1 MSTNIENEIIY
12 APAVLEFVAT
22 SVEFCKL
29 VESEEPLGRE
39 EWVDKMLKV
48 LPTMYVKA
56 SLLPDTILSDED
68 YEATFVNETDYAH
81 IENKVME
88 IMGEENTYLDVFV
101 EDMKYSDRPISAF
114 VSENIADIYQDIRN
128 FVSVYQYNLS
138 EQMND
143 AIYYCK
149 EHFNLYWGQKLVN
162 VLRPLHAVY
171 IAYKENNEFKD
182 SSLEEE
188 ESEWN

>member
-1 MSTNIENEIIY
+1 MSSNIENEIIY

-29 VESEEPLGRE
+29 VESDEPLGRE

-68 YEATFVNETDYAH
+68 YSATFVSETDYAH
-81 IENKVME
+81 VEKKVID

-149 EHFNLYWGQKLVN
+149 EHFYLYWGQKLVN

-171 IAYKENNEFKD
+171 IAHIENRDFTD
-182 SSLEEE
+182 SSLDEEGL
-188 ESEWN
+188 EWD

>member
-29 VESEEPLGRE
+29 VESDEPLGRE

-149 EHFNLYWGQKLVN
+149 EHFYLYWGQKLVN
-162 VLRPLHAVY
+162 VLRPLHAVH
-171 IAYKENNEFKD
+171 IAYKENNDLTD
-182 SSLEEE
+182 SSLDEEDL
-188 ESEWN
+188 EWN

>member
-1 MSTNIENEIIY
+1 MSSNKENEIIY
-12 APAVLEFVAT
+12 APVVLEFVAA
-22 SVEFCKL
+22 SAEFCKL
-29 VESEEPLGRE
+29 IESENMLDRE
-39 EWVDKMLKV
+39 EWVDKMLKI
-48 LPTMYVKA
+48 LPLMYVKA
-56 SLLPDTILSDED
+56 SLLPDTILTDDDFS
-68 YEATFVNETDYAH
+68 ATFVNETDYAH
-81 IENKVME
+81 VENKVMD
-88 IMGEENTYLDVFV
+88 IMGDENTYLDVFV

-149 EHFNLYWGQKLVN
+149 EHFHLYWGQKLVN

-171 IAYKENNEFKD
+171 IAYKENSDLIN
-182 SSLEEE
+182 SSLDEEE
-188 ESEWN
+188 TEWN

>member
-1 MSTNIENEIIY
+1 MSSNKENEIIY
-12 APAVLEFVAT
+12 APAVLEFVAA
-22 SVEFCKL
+22 SAEFCKL
-29 VESEEPLGRE
+29 IESENMLDRE
-39 EWVDKMLKV
+39 EWVDKMLKI
-48 LPTMYVKA
+48 LPLMYVKA
-56 SLLPDTILSDED
+56 SLLPDTILTDDDFS
-68 YEATFVNETDYAH
+68 ATFVNETDYAH
-81 IENKVME
+81 VENKVMD
-88 IMGEENTYLDVFV
+88 IMGDENTYLDVFV

-149 EHFNLYWGQKLVN
+149 EHFHLYWGQKLVN

-171 IAYKENNEFKD
+171 IAYKENSDLINSGLD
-182 SSLEEE
+182 GEET
-188 ESEWN
+188 EWN